1 MTQKSKL
8 VAPDVVFNNLNAEL
22 SSLATSFATSLN
34 AGVALVEGN
43 LMVESY
49 KLSLVL
55 HVQDSPI
62 PRSVLVRKWVQDFIE
77 KVMRQTVAPV
87 QCPAEPWM
95 DFLVN
100 EVSSRINTPA
110 LITRCDK
117 SIQTDSPNLHYQTHW
132 KDAHSGHYFAG
143 AQPSS
148 SPYIGWIHPSTWC
161 QSIIVQPCVCFI
173 SYRGSPSKATSC
185 FSLV

>member
-8 VAPDVVFNNLNAEL
+8 VTPDVVFNNLNAEL

-43 LMVESY
+43 LMMESY
-49 KLSLVL
+49 KLSPVL
-55 HVQDSPI
+55 HVQDSPV

-87 QCPAEPWM
+87 ECLAEPWM

-100 EVSSRINTPA
+100 EVSLRIPTPA

-117 SIQTDSPNLHYQTHW
+117 SIQTEPPNLHFKPIGKMPTRDIILLVLNH
-132 KDAHSGHYFAG
+132 HPLLTLGGFIL
-143 AQPSS
+143 QPGVN
-148 SPYIGWIHPSTWC
+148 P
-161 QSIIVQPCVCFI
+161 
-173 SYRGSPSKATSC
+173 
-185 FSLV
+185 